1 MVPKTRRKPHRAML
15 AAGALLAIS
24 LLGPAEAVAVTAKES
39 VEFSKSELERQTGLR
54 LPLSSIVLGAAKEQG
69 IDSLIEFKLSIDASE
84 FDLFLQQNNLAGA
97 NFSPAMRGI
106 LGADHGSWDP
116 SKPAV
121 LSVAA
126 FVRPKS
132 RTLEVGVT
140 PAQDGQRT
148 IYIRFYS
155 V

>member
-1 MVPKTRRKPHRAML
+1 MVSKTCRRPLRAML
-15 AAGALLAIS
+15 AAGALLAFS
-24 LLGPAEAVAVTAKES
+24 FVGSEEAVAVTAKES

-54 LPLSSIVLGAAKEQG
+54 LPLSSIILGAAKEQG
-69 IDSLIEFKLSIDASE
+69 IDSLTEFKLSFNASE

-106 LGADHGSWDP
+106 LGADHGWWDP
-116 SKPAV
+116 SKPAI

-126 FVRPKS
+126 FARAKS